1 MLPGSIQGASLF
13 CSKFC
18 LYSVSIYRTLGGVD
32 VMRARTI
39 REAASY
45 FRETDPQTCL
55 TETAIRRLIC
65 SGAVPSVRVGRK
77 YLVTVEALEAYL
89 SGNIQLPAKAQPA
102 KVWKIE

>member
-1 MLPGSIQGASLF
+1 
-13 CSKFC
+13 
-18 LYSVSIYRTLGGVD
+18 
-32 VMRARTI
+32 MRARTI

-65 SGAVPSVRVGRK
+65 SGEVPSVRVGRK

-89 SGNIQLPAKAQPA
+89 SGAIRPPAKVQPA

>member
-1 MLPGSIQGASLF
+1 M
-13 CSKFC
+13 
-18 LYSVSIYRTLGGVD
+18 GGVD

-65 SGAVPSVRVGRK
+65 SGSVPSVRVGRK

-89 SGNIQLPAKAQPA
+89 SGAIQPPTKAQSA

>member
-1 MLPGSIQGASLF
+1 
-13 CSKFC
+13 
-18 LYSVSIYRTLGGVD
+18 
-32 VMRARTI
+32 MRARTI

-55 TETAIRRLIC
+55 TETAIRRLIG

-89 SGNIQLPAKAQPA
+89 SGDIQAPTKAQSL

>member
-1 MLPGSIQGASLF
+1 
-13 CSKFC
+13 
-18 LYSVSIYRTLGGVD
+18 
-32 VMRARTI
+32 MRARTI

-77 YLVTVEALEAYL
+77 YLVTVETLEAYL
-89 SGNIQLPAKAQPA
+89 SGTSQLPAKAQPA